1 MNSHLEG
8 AEPAVFE
15 DPRNITVGAG
25 RVIYALATTDHAGR
39 YHPEGWVLPGGART
53 SSKARATRVATNI
66 NRSRI

>member
-25 RVIYALATTDHAGR
+25 RVIYAQATTDHAGR
-39 YHPEGWVLPGGART
+39 YHAEGWVLPGGTRT
-53 SSKARATRVATNI
+53 ASKARATRVATNI